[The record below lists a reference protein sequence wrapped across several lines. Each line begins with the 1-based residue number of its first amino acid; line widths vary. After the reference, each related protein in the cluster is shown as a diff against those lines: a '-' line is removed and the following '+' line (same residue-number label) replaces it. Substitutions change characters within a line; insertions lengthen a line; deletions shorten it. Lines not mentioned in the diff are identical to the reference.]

1 MTIGY
6 ARASVSDPGAILI
19 TGCSS
24 GIGRATAE
32 HLGRAGYTVYAAA
45 RRPESISDLQA
56 AGCRTLRLDVLDSD
70 SMRAAVTS
78 IEAEHGAVGAL
89 VNNAGYAVSGA
100 IESVPL
106 DAVRQ
111 EFETN
116 VFGYIQMA
124 QMVLPGMRREG
135 KGRIVNLSSVAGR
148 VTMPGAG
155 AYAASK
161 YAIEAI
167 SDAMRFE
174 LRGFGIQVVVIEP
187 GPIKT
192 AFTETAN
199 LSLQSSAGD
208 GPYAEYHAAVA
219 KGDAETDESFLAG
232 APEDVAR
239 TIERAL
245 TAGRPRPRYRV
256 TAISRVLPVVR
267 AGLGDRGFDAFLRTQ
282 VKPPSAT

>member
-1 MTIGY
+1 M
-6 ARASVSDPGAILI
+6 ADPGPVLI
-19 TGCSS
+19 TGCST

-32 HLGRAGYTVYAAA
+32 HLAGRGFTVYASA
-45 RRPESISDLQA
+45 RRLDSIADLERD
-56 AGCRTLRLDVLDSD
+56 GCRTLALDVLDAD
-70 SMRAAVTS
+70 SMRAAVQS
-78 IEAEHGAVGAL
+78 IESEHGAVGAL

-100 IESVPL
+100 IETVPL
-106 DAVRQ
+106 ADVRR

-124 QMVLPGMRREG
+124 QMVLPAMRRQG
-135 KGRIVNLSSVAGR
+135 AGRIVNVSSVAGR

-167 SDAMRFE
+167 SDALRFE
-174 LRGFGIQVVVIEP
+174 VRGFGIKVVVIEP

-199 LSLQSSAGD
+199 AALEQSTGD
-208 GPYAEYHAAVA
+208 GPYAEYLSAVA

-232 APEDVAR
+232 SAQDVAK
-239 TIERAL
+239 TITRAL
-245 TAGRPRPRYRV
+245 TAARPRPRYRV
-256 TAISRVLPVVR
+256 TAISRVLPVLR
-267 AGLGDRGFDAFLRTQ
+267 GTLGDRGFDAFLRTQ
-282 VKPPSAT
+282 ITPPRSD

>member
-1 MTIGY
+1 
-6 ARASVSDPGAILI
+6 VSDPGAILI

-24 GIGRATAE
+24 GIGRAAAE
-32 HLGRAGYTVYAAA
+32 HLGRAGFTVYASA
-45 RRPESISDLQA
+45 RRPESIADLEA
-56 AGCRTLRLDVLDSD
+56 AGCRTLKLDVTDLDSIR
-70 SMRAAVTS
+70 SAVAS
-78 IEAEHGAVGAL
+78 IEADRGAVGAL

-100 IESVPL
+100 IETLPME
-106 DAVRQ
+106 DVRR

-116 VFGYIQMA
+116 VFGYLQMA
-124 QMVLPGMRREG
+124 QAVLPGMRRERR
-135 KGRIVNLSSVAGR
+135 GRIVNLSSVAGR

-174 LRGFGIQVVVIEP
+174 VRGFGIQVVVIEP

-199 LSLQSSAGD
+199 AALQSDGPP
-208 GPYAEYHAAVA
+208 GPYAEYHEAVA

-232 APEDVAR
+232 APEDVAKA
-239 TIERAL
+239 IEKAL
-245 TAGRPRPRYRV
+245 TAARPRPRYRV
-256 TAISRVLPVVR
+256 TAISRILPVLR
-267 AGLGDRGFDAFLRTQ
+267 GGMGDRGFDAFLRTQ
-282 VKPPSAT
+282 VKPPRPT